1 VYCQRRSLSKPFGR
15 SSGAQQK
22 YGEAMS
28 RKKMNAKQRL
38 VLLAFFPTL
47 VLGQLFLR
55 RQFGLFEV
63 SIAIGLIFMI
73 FSWLVRDRDSTSD
86 ENERTSL

>member
-1 VYCQRRSLSKPFGR
+1 M
-15 SSGAQQK
+15 QQK
-22 YGEAMS
+22 YDGTMS
-28 RKKMNAKQRL
+28 RRKMKGKQRM

-73 FSWLVRDRDSTSD
+73 FSWLVRDRDTTSD